1 MNKLLR
7 EAVQVRSETF
17 FEEITQQCSNIIIMC
32 EKITVREVRAGGI
45 TKTLNRQV
53 CTSHC
58 MRFPRFLGRLCYD
71 LLLCK
76 QTQAGAIFFAI
87 WLLFIH
93 LTQSLP
99 SLSPTQTFVGLNDG
113 FGFEYKSYFSLLRF
127 FSSNIDP

>member
-1 MNKLLR
+1 
-7 EAVQVRSETF
+7 
-17 FEEITQQCSNIIIMC
+17 MC
-32 EKITVREVRAGGI
+32 EKITESRGGI

-58 MRFPRFLGRLCYD
+58 MRFPRFLGRLCCYD

-127 FSSNIDP
+127 SSNIDPQYLRDYVCSSYCSTFS